1 MAIKRSKIKNDLELI
16 TVNTKLVINPG
27 KAVDIKIIGND
38 TLAAQEVKNKMKE
51 KLLSLSGIINY
62 DDDDKIGE
70 EELRIIF
77 DYDKMAKLGLNV
89 AYVARELRAAY
100 AGIVATSIQ
109 RFDNRLDFRVRLD
122 SKYTYDSNTL
132 YNLLIPNTYGRLIY
146 LKDVAAIDITNNKSS
161 IMHYNGKKSITMTA
175 DIVQGENTALQVMY
189 NMRDYFNSISKDYPS
204 ISINFSGEVK
214 ETSGSIVG
222 LTWGYLFAII
232 AIYVVLLLQFNK
244 FVQPLM
250 ILGIIPFG
258 VIGVILAFAIHRM
271 PMSFVGGIGI
281 VGLAGVVVNN
291 GIIMIDL
298 INRILESGNIKN
310 KDDVFNA
317 IVEGASERFRA
328 IFLTT
333 ITTIF
338 GLIPTVYGIGGRADL
353 IVPIVMAMAYGLL
366 FASLLTLILL
376 PCLFMV
382 SADLNLMRI
391 NYKD

>member
-1 MAIKRSKIKNDLELI
+1 MAIERSKIKNDLELI

-51 KLLSLSGIINY
+51 KLLSLGGIINY

-189 NMRDYFNSISKDYPS
+189 I
-204 ISINFSGEVK
+204 
-214 ETSGSIVG
+214 
-222 LTWGYLFAII
+222 
-232 AIYVVLLLQFNK
+232 
-244 FVQPLM
+244 
-250 ILGIIPFG
+250 
-258 VIGVILAFAIHRM
+258 
-271 PMSFVGGIGI
+271 
-281 VGLAGVVVNN
+281 
-291 GIIMIDL
+291 
-298 INRILESGNIKN
+298 
-310 KDDVFNA
+310 
-317 IVEGASERFRA
+317 
-328 IFLTT
+328 
-333 ITTIF
+333 
-338 GLIPTVYGIGGRADL
+338 
-353 IVPIVMAMAYGLL
+353 
-366 FASLLTLILL
+366 
-376 PCLFMV
+376 
-382 SADLNLMRI
+382 
-391 NYKD
+391 